1 MAPPPAAGATATAAR
16 RHAASASASPSRR
29 TGRGT
34 ETPSTRR
41 APLRVVPTRTRR
53 GIRGGRAGAGRGRL
67 LTIVSVSMVVAAL
80 LAVVVGQALLANG
93 QVRLAALQH
102 QLTLEQSAH
111 RQAELAV
118 SQLETPSRIVAAAS
132 GQLHMVRPA
141 SVVELPYVSLSV
153 PLPTPKVT
161 PAPAQTPPTTSSVG
175 AGAPAGKGTSS
186 SSSSSAATT
195 TPTST
200 P

>member
-1 MAPPPAAGATATAAR
+1 MAPPPAATATATTG
-16 RHAASASASPSRR
+16 RHAAGAAPRR
-29 TGRGT
+29 GGRGT
-34 ETPSTRR
+34 EAPSTRR

-53 GIRGGRAGAGRGRL
+53 GIRGGRTAAGRGRL

-93 QVRLAALQH
+93 QVKLSALQ
-102 QLTLEQSAH
+102 QELTTEQSFH
-111 RQAELAV
+111 SQAELSVA
-118 SQLETPSRIVAAAS
+118 QLETPPRIVAAAMRA
-132 GQLHMVRPA
+132 GLVAQPNRI
-141 SVVELPYVSLSV
+141 ELPYVSLSV

-161 PAPAQTPPTTSSVG
+161 PAPAPAPPTTASAG
-175 AGAPAGKGTSS
+175 AGAPSGTGAAGTSAS
-186 SSSSSAATT
+186 SSTDTT